1 MDIWGNIWSIV
12 TKNNQKK
19 ITESYIIEIM
29 ENDAGYT
36 TSQDDIEDTLD
47 ISWAE
52 QILKTIK
59 QKISDQNQF
68 HSIKFDD
75 RRLCDILNKC
85 RVPPL

>member
-47 ISWAE
+47 IS
-52 QILKTIK
+52 
-59 QKISDQNQF
+59 
-68 HSIKFDD
+68 
-75 RRLCDILNKC
+75 
-85 RVPPL
+85 